1 MRFTV
6 NFLFF
11 VLFFAIPK
19 FSYAD
24 VDIKLNCRMTITVN
38 FRNGEVD
45 KDTKNVITEVF
56 QKTNLITIVFNS
68 DLISVGSVKSPLI
81 VSVNNLSDSNKWE
94 LENVMSRE
102 GNITKT
108 SVQIDRN
115 TGVLAYYSDSNK
127 GRAITNA
134 NGICEKIDTSKKKF

>member
-1 MRFTV
+1 MKFSA

-11 VLFFAIPK
+11 VIIFSLPK

-24 VDIKLNCRMTITVN
+24 VDIKLNCKVTITVN
-38 FRNGEVD
+38 FRTGAVD
-45 KDTKNVITEVF
+45 KDIKNVITEVF
-56 QKTNLITIVFNS
+56 QNKDLITIVFNS
-68 DLISVGSVKSPLI
+68 DLISVASLKSPLI
-81 VSVNNLSDSNKWE
+81 VSTNNLSDSNKWE

-102 GNITKT
+102 GIITQT
-108 SVQIDRN
+108 SVQLDRN